1 MTRTEPTL
9 PTPARPA
16 SRGLV
21 RLAAGGALMGLA
33 NLVPGISGGTMLVA
47 TGSYRRFIEAVA
59 DLARLR
65 WRWEAVV
72 AVGTVAAAAAVA
84 IGVAAG
90 WVAEGLVQARWAMYS
105 VFIGLTLGGAPLLW
119 RMLAPRTRSAWA
131 GIAIGAA
138 AMAAIALLPED
149 ADAIG
154 DGGGVGMLFLGGTAG
169 AAAMILPGV
178 SGAYLLLLL
187 GQYQP
192 IIESIRGVTA
202 AVSSRDLAALSAEA
216 ATLLPVGVGV
226 VVGIAAV
233 SNLLRW
239 LLARFEKFT
248 IGSLLGLLLAAPLGL
263 YPFKEGVPPTPGSTY
278 RGVVLSEA
286 AAAEVPPKS
295 WPQVRFAPTLGQG
308 SASLALAMTGF
319 MATMAVS
326 RLGASRDPAAGR
338 LAEGGADRG

>member
-1 MTRTEPTL
+1 MDRSD
-9 PTPARPA
+9 PTPPA
-16 SRGLV
+16 SAASPSPGII

-47 TGSYRRFIEAVA
+47 TGSYRGFIEAVA

-65 WRWEAVV
+65 WRWEAIV
-72 AVGTVAAAAAVA
+72 AVATVAAAAVVA

-90 WVAEGLVQARWAMYS
+90 WVAEGLLQARWAMYS

-119 RMLAPRTRSAWA
+119 RMLSPRGPAAWA
-131 GIAIGAA
+131 GIAVGAA
-138 AMAAIALLPED
+138 AMATIALLPED
-149 ADAIG
+149 AESIG
-154 DGGGVGMLFLGGTAG
+154 EGSGVGMLFIGGTAG

-192 IIESIRGVTA
+192 IIESIRAFTA
-202 AVSSRDLAALSAEA
+202 AASSRDLAAAGAEA

-226 VVGIAAV
+226 VVGIAVV

-248 IGSLLGLLLAAPLGL
+248 LGTLLGLLLAAPLGL
-263 YPFKEGVPPTPGSTY
+263 YPFKQGVPPEAGSTY
-278 RGVVLSEA
+278 RGTVLTSET
-286 AAAEVPPKS
+286 AAEVPPKS
-295 WPQVRFAPTLGQG
+295 WPEVPYTPSLGQG
-308 SASLALAMTGF
+308 SGSLMLAVAGF
-319 MATMAVS
+319 MATVGVS
-326 RLGASRDPAAGR
+326 RLGGSRTAPPRR
-338 LAEGGADRG
+338 LAEKGADRG